1 MLSGHFKFSM
11 TMLEILISFFPNY
24 SSSSICHWS
33 KQYHHSPNGK
43 KTEIWESS
51 VITHICSGLP
61 DPSSEAHNVIYDY
74 KLKCQALTS
83 STPKV
88 FQMCSLLSSLTVILL
103 TQTLVLNLSIT
114 IPLSHSFFTQKLR
127 IC

>member
-43 KTEIWESS
+43 KQIWESS
-51 VITHICSGLP
+51 VITRVCSGLP